1 MAIKEIIHMNEVTLV
16 VMAAGMGSRFG
27 GMKQISPV
35 GPNGEILL
43 DFSVYDAVKAG
54 FTKVVFIIREENEA
68 DFRRVIGDRISE
80 RIAVEYVYQDMSIL
94 PQGRK
99 KPFGT
104 GHAVLCCMGRV
115 NEPFA
120 VINADDY
127 YGKEAFRQIYEHL
140 KSARGMDFSMVAFDL
155 KNTLT
160 DNGTVSRGVCDVNGD
175 RLVSITERTKI
186 KNMSYT
192 DDGERWITLP
202 DDTVVSMN
210 FWGFTPE
217 FFPALK
223 ADFEHF
229 LATADLQ
236 KDEFYLPFA
245 VDKLLQSGA
254 ASVKVLYS
262 HDKWYGMTYRE
273 DIAAVRS
280 ALTAKINDG
289 EYDGI

>member
-1 MAIKEIIHMNEVTLV
+1 MNEVTLV

>member
-1 MAIKEIIHMNEVTLV
+1 MAIKEIIHMNDVTLV

-115 NEPFA
+115 NEPFT

-160 DNGTVSRGVCDVNGD
+160 DNGTVSRGVCDVSGD

-273 DIAAVRS
+273 DIATVRS

>member
-1 MAIKEIIHMNEVTLV
+1 MNEVTLV

-104 GHAVLCCMGRV
+104 GHAVLCCKGRV

-192 DDGERWITLP
+192 DDGERWVTLP

-245 VDKLLQSGA
+245 VDRLLQSGA

-273 DIAAVRS
+273 DIATVRS

>member
-1 MAIKEIIHMNEVTLV
+1 MNEVTLV

-140 KSARGMDFSMVAFDL
+140 KSARGMDFSMIAFDL

>member
-1 MAIKEIIHMNEVTLV
+1 MNEVTLV

-115 NEPFA
+115 NEPFT

-160 DNGTVSRGVCDVNGD
+160 DNGTVSRGVCDVSGD

-273 DIAAVRS
+273 DIATVRS

>member
-140 KSARGMDFSMVAFDL
+140 KNARGMDFSMVAFDL

>member
-1 MAIKEIIHMNEVTLV
+1 MIKPTLV

-140 KSARGMDFSMVAFDL
+140 KNARGMDFSMVAFDL

>member
-217 FFPALK
+217 FFLLSRLILSI
-223 ADFEHF
+223 F
-229 LATADLQ
+229 LQQRICKRMSFTC
-236 KDEFYLPFA
+236 
-245 VDKLLQSGA
+245 LLQSTSCCKA
-254 ASVKVLYS
+254 APRL
-262 HDKWYGMTYRE
+262 
-273 DIAAVRS
+273 
-280 ALTAKINDG
+280 
-289 EYDGI
+289 

>member
-115 NEPFA
+115 NEPFT

-160 DNGTVSRGVCDVNGD
+160 DNGTVSRGVCDVSGD

-273 DIAAVRS
+273 DIATVRS